1 VPCTRAMRSSSDR
14 AARAAVADLL
24 EVTRRVTLPVSGGG
38 TLWCAEVTPGEMV
51 DWCLSELVEV
61 ETELK
66 NASVTLAK
74 QHDFFPETFASKKT
88 HAFAKVNDEL
98 GDLLFDVLML
108 LCVCER
114 EFGPGAL
121 DDDGNKQGC
130 FKKERKEIGGC
141 TVAGAATSAARKV
154 RRRCPHT
161 FGSLGQAASVKEEQ
175 EQWRRVKN
183 LEKQAEAA
191 GETLPEAPATYV
203 TCDEF
208 SSDVRL
214 FHFLAPLTFGLAVGL
229 TAGAFLWRRV

>member
-1 VPCTRAMRSSSDR
+1 MRSSSDR

-51 DWCLSELVEV
+51 DWCSSELVEV

-121 DDDGNKQGC
+121 DDDGNKKGC
-130 FKKERKEIGGC
+130 FKKKKEKKS
-141 TVAGAATSAARKV
+141 AGAPSRAPRQAPRAKSEDGVRTPSGLSARRHQSRKS
-154 RRRCPHT
+154 RSS
-161 FGSLGQAASVKEEQ
+161 G
-175 EQWRRVKN
+175 
-183 LEKQAEAA
+183 
-191 GETLPEAPATYV
+191 GE
-203 TCDEF
+203 
-208 SSDVRL
+208 
-214 FHFLAPLTFGLAVGL
+214 
-229 TAGAFLWRRV
+229 